1 MTGHRKRNNLI
12 AGGAIL
18 AVATGA
24 TWLFVLSPRLSTTT
38 DLESQTSTV
47 EASITSQMTH
57 LRELN
62 AMVEDAPEAARR
74 VQTLLSRMP
83 QQAELPLLFN
93 QITAVAKRAGI
104 SAQDVSAITP
114 SVPVPIDA
122 GKQNQGIVTDAQQSP
137 ERTRVQVAKLELSMT
152 VSADADQLQRFLRGL
167 EQLDRDFLI
176 TGVNVAAD
184 PSDPSGKKQS
194 ATVTATTFVL
204 QSQLPDLERNVRELL
219 AEVGAESASAAE
231 LTP

>member
-24 TWLFVLSPRLSTTT
+24 TWLFVLSPRLSTTA

-47 EASITSQMTH
+47 QASIVSQQHH

-62 AMVEDAPEAARR
+62 TMVKDAPEAARR

-83 QQAELPLLFN
+83 QQAELPALFT
-93 QITAVAKRAGI
+93 QITSVAKKAGI

-122 GKQNQGIVTDAQQSP
+122 AKQNQGLVSDAQQSP
-137 ERTRVQVAKLELSMT
+137 ERTRVQVAKLDLSMT
-152 VSADADQLQRFLRGL
+152 VVANSDQLQRFLRGL
-167 EQLDRDFLI
+167 EQLDRDFLV

-184 PSDPSGKKQS
+184 PSDPTGRKQS

-204 QSQLPDLERNVRELL
+204 QSQLPNLEKSVNDLL
-219 AEVGAESASAAE
+219 AQVNGPDAPASST
-231 LTP
+231 TP

>member
-18 AVATGA
+18 AVASGA
-24 TWLFVLSPRLSTTT
+24 TWLFILSPRLSTTSE
-38 DLESQTSTV
+38 LQSQTSTV
-47 EASITSQMTH
+47 EASITAQMRH

-62 AMVEDAPEAARR
+62 SLVAEAPQAARR

-83 QQAELPLLFN
+83 QQAELPTLFT
-93 QITAVAKRAGI
+93 QITSVAKKAGI

-114 SVPVPIDA
+114 SVPVPIDS
-122 GKQNQGIVTDAQQSP
+122 GKQNQGVVSDALQSP
-137 ERTRVQVAKLELSMT
+137 ERARVQVAKLDLSMT
-152 VSADADQLQRFLRGL
+152 VIASPDQLQRFLRGL

-184 PSDPSGKKQS
+184 PSDPAGDKQS

-204 QSQLPDLERNVRELL
+204 QSQLPDLEQNVKDLL
-219 AEVGAESASAAE
+219 AVVRTNPAGAGA
-231 LTP
+231 TP

>member
-24 TWLFVLSPRLSTTT
+24 TWLFILSPRLATASELQT
-38 DLESQTSTV
+38 QTSTV
-47 EASITSQMTH
+47 EASITSQMRH

-62 AMVEDAPEAARR
+62 TMVRDAPEAARR

-83 QQAELPLLFN
+83 QQAELPLLFT

-104 SAQDVSAITP
+104 PAQDVSAITP
-114 SVPVPIDA
+114 SVPVPIDS
-122 GKQNQGIVTDAQQSP
+122 GKQGQGIVSDAQQSP
-137 ERTRVQVAKLELSMT
+137 ERTRVQVAKLDLSMT
-152 VSADADQLQRFLRGL
+152 VTANADQLQRFLRGL
-167 EQLDRDFLI
+167 EQLDRDFLV

-184 PSDPSGKKQS
+184 PSDPAGDKQS

-204 QSQLPDLERNVRELL
+204 QSQLPDLEKNVRDLL
-219 AEVGAESASAAE
+219 AEVRDDPAAVST
-231 LTP
+231 TP

>member
-38 DLESQTSTV
+38 ELESQTSTV
-47 EASITSQMTH
+47 EASITSQLTH

-93 QITAVAKRAGI
+93 QITSVAKRAGI
-104 SAQDVSAITP
+104 PAQDVSAITP

-219 AEVGAESASAAE
+219 AEVGAESASAAS

>member
-1 MTGHRKRNNLI
+1 MSGHRKRNNLI
-12 AGGAIL
+12 AGGVIL

-24 TWLFVLSPRLSTTT
+24 TWLFVLSPRLSTAA

-47 EASITSQMTH
+47 EASIVAQQHH

-62 AMVEDAPEAARR
+62 IMVKDAPEAARR

-83 QQAELPLLFN
+83 QQAELPSLFT
-93 QITAVAKRAGI
+93 QITSVAKKAGI

-122 GKQNQGIVTDAQQSP
+122 EKQNQGVVSDAQQSP
-137 ERTRVQVAKLELSMT
+137 ERTRVQVAKLDLSMT
-152 VSADADQLQRFLRGL
+152 VVASSDQLQKFLRGL
-167 EQLDRDFLI
+167 EQLDRDFLV
-176 TGVNVAAD
+176 TGVNVSAD
-184 PSDPSGKKQS
+184 PSDPLGKKQS

-204 QSQLPDLERNVRELL
+204 QSQLPNLEKNVNDLL
-219 AEVGAESASAAE
+219 AQVKTNSAG
-231 LTP
+231 TTQ

>member
-18 AVATGA
+18 AVATGT

-38 DLESQTSTV
+38 ELESQTSTV
-47 EASITSQMTH
+47 EASITSQTRH

-93 QITAVAKRAGI
+93 QITSVAKRAGI
-104 SAQDVSAITP
+104 PAQDVSAITP
-114 SVPVPIDA
+114 SVPVPIDS
-122 GKQNQGIVTDAQQSP
+122 GKQNQGMVTDAQQSP

-152 VSADADQLQRFLRGL
+152 VSADAEQLQRFLRGL

-184 PSDPSGKKQS
+184 PSDPSGNKQS

-219 AEVGAESASAAE
+219 AEVGADSTNAASV
-231 LTP
+231 TP

>member
-1 MTGHRKRNNLI
+1 MSEHRKRNNLL

-24 TWLFVLSPRLSTTT
+24 TWLFVLSPRLSTTS
-38 DLESQTSTV
+38 DLEAQTSTV
-47 EASITSQMTH
+47 EASIIAQQHH

-62 AMVEDAPEAARR
+62 TMVKDAPEAARR
-74 VQTLLSRMP
+74 VQSLLSRMP
-83 QQAELPLLFN
+83 QQADLPSLFT
-93 QITAVAKRAGI
+93 QITSVAKKAGI

-122 GKQNQGIVTDAQQSP
+122 AKQGQGLVSDAQQSP
-137 ERTRVQVAKLELSMT
+137 ERTRVQVAKLDLSMT
-152 VSADADQLQRFLRGL
+152 VVANADQLQRFLRGL
-167 EQLDRDFLI
+167 EQLDRDFLV

-184 PSDPSGKKQS
+184 PSDPQGQKQS

-204 QSQLPDLERNVRELL
+204 QSQLPNLEKNVNDLL
-219 AEVGAESASAAE
+219 AQVKADSTAAVTS
-231 LTP
+231 TP

>member
-1 MTGHRKRNNLI
+1 MSGHRKRNNLI

-24 TWLFVLSPRLSTTT
+24 TWLFILSPRLSTTA

-47 EASITSQMTH
+47 EASIVAQQHH

-62 AMVEDAPEAARR
+62 ILVKDAPEAARR

-83 QQAELPLLFN
+83 QQAELPSLFT
-93 QITAVAKRAGI
+93 QITSVAKKAGI

-122 GKQNQGIVTDAQQSP
+122 AKQNQGLVSDAQQSP
-137 ERTRVQVAKLELSMT
+137 ERTRVQVAKLDLSMT
-152 VSADADQLQRFLRGL
+152 VVANSDQLQKFLRGL
-167 EQLDRDFLI
+167 EQLDRDFLV
-176 TGVNVAAD
+176 TGVNVSAD
-184 PSDPSGKKQS
+184 PSDPLGKKQS

-204 QSQLPDLERNVRELL
+204 QSQLPNLEKNVNDLL
-219 AEVGAESASAAE
+219 AQVNVNSAGS
-231 LTP
+231 TQ

>member
-24 TWLFVLSPRLSTTT
+24 TWLFVLSPRLSTTSE
-38 DLESQTSTV
+38 LQSQTSTV
-47 EASITSQMTH
+47 DSSIVAQQRH

-62 AMVEDAPEAARR
+62 TMVKEAPEAARR

-83 QQAELPLLFN
+83 QQAELPALFT
-93 QITAVAKRAGI
+93 QITSVAKKAGI

-122 GKQNQGIVTDAQQSP
+122 GKQSQGVVSDAQQSP
-137 ERTRVQVAKLELSMT
+137 ERTRVQVAKLDLGIT
-152 VSADADQLQRFLRGL
+152 VVANADQLKRFLRGL
-167 EQLDRDFLI
+167 EQLDRDFLV
-176 TGVNVAAD
+176 TGVNVSAD
-184 PSDPSGKKQS
+184 PSDPLGTRQS

-204 QSQLPDLERNVRELL
+204 QSQLPDLEKDVKELL
-219 AEVGAESASAAE
+219 AQVKADAGS
-231 LTP
+231 LTTSTP